1 MSTPVIELDSVDVI
15 YSGGAFWKRQQVHAV
30 KGVSLSIAEGEILGL
45 VGESGSGKTTL
56 GRLCM
61 GLVKPFGGEVRF
73 DGRPLRDR
81 RDLVRTARSIVLQQP
96 EWALN
101 PRLLVGTSVSE
112 PLDVIGAGSH
122 AERKRRVAEMLERVG
137 LDRSFASRYPHELSG
152 GQRQRVAIA
161 RALITQPRFVVLDEA
176 VSALDVSVQTQV
188 LNLIK
193 KLQVAQRFS
202 ALFISHD
209 MAATRYVS
217 NRIAVMYAGEIVE
230 IAPSA
235 TFYDKPQ
242 HPYSRAL
249 LLSLSSHE
257 RAQFELKVA
266 NDLTATDGCPL
277 SHRCAWADDICRSEK
292 PAIRQLH
299 DGVAACHRAEEVAQ
313 I

>member
-1 MSTPVIELDSVDVI
+1 MNTPVVELDGVDVVF
-15 YSGGAFWKRQQVHAV
+15 SGGAFWARQRIHAV
-30 KGVSLSIAEGEILGL
+30 KGVCLSIEENEILGL

-61 GLVKPFGGEVRF
+61 GLVKPSGGDVRF
-73 DGRPLRDR
+73 EGKSLSDR
-81 RDLVRTARSIVLQQP
+81 RGLVRAERSIVLQQP

-112 PLDVIGAGSH
+112 PLDIIGIGSRT
-122 AERKRRVAEMLERVG
+122 ERKRRVAEMLERVG
-137 LDRSFASRYPHELSG
+137 LDRSFASRFPHELSG

-161 RALITQPRFVVLDEA
+161 RALITQPSFIVLDEA
-176 VSALDVSVQTQV
+176 VSALDVSVQTHV

-193 KLQVAQRFS
+193 KLQAAQRFS

-230 IAPSA
+230 IAPSV
-235 TFYDKPQ
+235 TFYEKPQ

-249 LLSLSSHE
+249 LLSLRDHE
-257 RAQFELKVA
+257 RSQFELKVA
-266 NDLTATDGCPL
+266 NDLIAKDGCSL
-277 SHRCAWADDICRSEK
+277 SHRCAWADDVCRSMK
-292 PAIRQLH
+292 PAIRPLNN
-299 DGVAACHRAEEVAQ
+299 GKVACHRAEEIVQ
-313 I
+313 V

>member
-1 MSTPVIELDSVDVI
+1 MGTPVIELDGVDVVF
-15 YSGGAFWKRQQVHAV
+15 SGGAFWARQKIHAI
-30 KGVSLSIAEGEILGL
+30 KGVRLSIEENEILGL

-61 GLVKPFGGEVRF
+61 GLVKPSGGEVRF
-73 DGRPLRDR
+73 EGRPLYGR
-81 RDLVRTARSIVLQQP
+81 RDLVRAERSIVLQQP

-112 PLDVIGAGSH
+112 PLDIIGVESH
-122 AERKRRVAEMLERVG
+122 AERKRRVTEMLERVG
-137 LDRSFASRYPHELSG
+137 LDQSFASRYPHELSG

-161 RALITQPRFVVLDEA
+161 RALITQPSFIVLDEA

-188 LNLIK
+188 LNLIR
-193 KLQVAQRFS
+193 KLQAVQRFS

-217 NRIAVMYAGEIVE
+217 SRIAVMYAGEIVE
-230 IAPSA
+230 IAPSV
-235 TFYDKPQ
+235 TFYEKPQ

-249 LLSLSSHE
+249 LLSLSGHE
-257 RAQFELKVA
+257 RAQFELKVV

-277 SHRCAWADDICRSEK
+277 SHRCAWVADVCRSMK
-292 PAIRQLH
+292 PAIRPLN
-299 DGVAACHRAEEVAQ
+299 DGVVACHRAEEIFHV
-313 I
+313 